1 MDQHVYNEYLA
12 ILREEIVPALGCTEP
27 IAIAYASA
35 KARSV
40 LGCLPEHIT
49 VKCSGNI
56 IKNVKAVIVPTT
68 GDMKGIETSAVLGA
82 VGGNPDKKLEVLVGV
97 TEEDLAL
104 TRELLKKKICSVE
117 LIEGVSSLQIIVEMT
132 AGNES
137 SLVEIAFS
145 HTNIVRIEHNGALLF
160 KKGLSV
166 QNATETDRSLLNLKD
181 IYTFATTVNLED
193 VADLMERQVDC
204 NLKIAREGLSNKY
217 GANVG
222 STILEH
228 YGDDVRNRAR
238 ALPAAGSDAR
248 MNGCVLPVMINSG
261 SGNQGMTVSLPVE
274 VYAEELEVTREKK
287 IRALVLSNL
296 IGIYQKNEL
305 GKLSAYCGAVSAAV
319 GAGAA
324 IAYLNNA
331 SYEVIEETIVNTL
344 GNVSGI
350 VCDGAKASCAAKS
363 AAALAALWARRLTF
377 RALCRTVSPWS
388 FLAFLGASRQLS
400 SASACR
406 SASPNT
412 RTSKASPWGPNRLCS
427 IRAISHRSHPTPNSM
442 VFHSFWGEAPLFSL
456 KFSAFF
462 G

>member
-1 MDQHVYNEYLA
+1 MNQNVYREYLA

-27 IAIAYASA
+27 IAIAYAAA

-40 LGCLPEHIT
+40 LGRLPEHID
-49 VKCSGNI
+49 VRCSGNI

-68 GDMKGIETSAVLGA
+68 GNMKGIETSAVLGA
-82 VGGNPDKKLEVLVGV
+82 VGGNPDKKLEVLTDVSPK
-97 TEEDLAL
+97 DLEL
-104 TRELLKKKICSVE
+104 TWELLRKKICSVS
-117 LIEGVSSLQIIVEMT
+117 LLEGVSNLQIIVEMT
-132 AGNES
+132 AGQES
-137 SLVEIAFS
+137 ALVEIAFS
-145 HTNIVRIEHNGALLF
+145 HTNIVRIEHNGTVVM
-160 KKGLSV
+160 KKGMSA
-166 QNATETDRSLLNLKD
+166 QNATETNRSLLNLHD
-181 IYTFATTVNLED
+181 IYDFANTVDIAE
-193 VADLMERQVDC
+193 VGGLMEDQVRC
-204 NLKIAREGLSNKY
+204 NMAIAREGLSNKY

-228 YGDDVRNRAR
+228 YGSDARTMAR

-350 VCDGAKASCAAKS
+350 VCDGAKASCAAKIASSVDAAILAYHMASERRGFRSGEGLVKDS
-363 AAALAALWARRLTF
+363 AEQTLKSYGRMGREGM
-377 RALCRTVSPWS
+377 RATDVEILRIM
-388 FLAFLGASRQLS
+388 LE
-400 SASACR
+400 
-406 SASPNT
+406 N
-412 RTSKASPWGPNRLCS
+412 
-427 IRAISHRSHPTPNSM
+427 
-442 VFHSFWGEAPLFSL
+442 
-456 KFSAFF
+456 
-462 G
+462 

>member
-1 MDQHVYNEYLA
+1 MDQHMYNEYLA

-132 AGNES
+132 AGDES

-145 HTNIVRIEHNGALLF
+145 HTNIVRIEHNGEQIF

-331 SYEVIEETIVNTL
+331 SYDVIEETIVNTL

-350 VCDGAKASCAAKS
+350 VCDGAKASCAAKIAS
-363 AAALAALWARRLTF
+363 SVDAAILAYHMASERRGFHCGEGLVKENAEKTLKSYGRMGREGM
-377 RALCRTVSPWS
+377 RATDVEILRIM
-388 FLAFLGASRQLS
+388 LE
-400 SASACR
+400 
-406 SASPNT
+406 N
-412 RTSKASPWGPNRLCS
+412 
-427 IRAISHRSHPTPNSM
+427 
-442 VFHSFWGEAPLFSL
+442 
-456 KFSAFF
+456 
-462 G
+462 

>member
-97 TEEDLAL
+97 TQEDLAL

-181 IYTFATTVNLED
+181 IYTFATTVKLED

-350 VCDGAKASCAAKS
+350 VCDGAKASCAAKIAS
-363 AAALAALWARRLTF
+363 SVDAAILAYHMASERRGFHCGEGLVKENAEKTLKSYGRMGREGM
-377 RALCRTVSPWS
+377 RATDVEILRIM
-388 FLAFLGASRQLS
+388 LE
-400 SASACR
+400 
-406 SASPNT
+406 N
-412 RTSKASPWGPNRLCS
+412 
-427 IRAISHRSHPTPNSM
+427 
-442 VFHSFWGEAPLFSL
+442 
-456 KFSAFF
+456 
-462 G
+462 

>member
-1 MDQHVYNEYLA
+1 MDWRD
-12 ILREEIVPALGCTEP
+12 ILWINTFTMNIWRSSAKSVPALGCTEP

-104 TRELLKKKICSVE
+104 TRELLKKKICSVA

-181 IYTFATTVNLED
+181 IYTFATTVKLED

-350 VCDGAKASCAAKS
+350 VCDGAKASCAAKIAS
-363 AAALAALWARRLTF
+363 SVDAAILAYHMASERRGFHCGEGLVKENAEKTLKSYGRMGREGM
-377 RALCRTVSPWS
+377 RATG
-388 FLAFLGASRQLS
+388 F
-400 SASACR
+400 
-406 SASPNT
+406 
-412 RTSKASPWGPNRLCS
+412 
-427 IRAISHRSHPTPNSM
+427 
-442 VFHSFWGEAPLFSL
+442 
-456 KFSAFF
+456 
-462 G
+462 

>member
-82 VGGNPDKKLEVLVGV
+82 VGGNPDKKLEVLVDV

-132 AGNES
+132 AGDES

-181 IYTFATTVNLED
+181 IYTFATTVNIED

-350 VCDGAKASCAAKS
+350 VCDGAKASCAAKIASSVDAAILAYHMASERRGFRSGEGLVKDS
-363 AAALAALWARRLTF
+363 AEKTLKSYGRMGREGM
-377 RALCRTVSPWS
+377 RATDVEILRIM
-388 FLAFLGASRQLS
+388 LE
-400 SASACR
+400 
-406 SASPNT
+406 N
-412 RTSKASPWGPNRLCS
+412 
-427 IRAISHRSHPTPNSM
+427 
-442 VFHSFWGEAPLFSL
+442 
-456 KFSAFF
+456 
-462 G
+462 

>member
-82 VGGNPDKKLEVLVGV
+82 VGGNPDKKLEVLVDV

-132 AGNES
+132 AGDES

-350 VCDGAKASCAAKS
+350 VCDGAKASCAAKIAS
-363 AAALAALWARRLTF
+363 SVDAAILAYHMASERRGFHCGEGLVKENAEKTLKSYGRMGREGM
-377 RALCRTVSPWS
+377 RATDVEILRIM
-388 FLAFLGASRQLS
+388 LE
-400 SASACR
+400 
-406 SASPNT
+406 N
-412 RTSKASPWGPNRLCS
+412 
-427 IRAISHRSHPTPNSM
+427 
-442 VFHSFWGEAPLFSL
+442 
-456 KFSAFF
+456 
-462 G
+462 

>member
-350 VCDGAKASCAAKS
+350 VCDGAKASCAAKIAS
-363 AAALAALWARRLTF
+363 SVDAAILAYHMASERR
-377 RALCRTVSPWS
+377 
-388 FLAFLGASRQLS
+388 G
-400 SASACR
+400 
-406 SASPNT
+406 
-412 RTSKASPWGPNRLCS
+412 
-427 IRAISHRSHPTPNSM
+427 
-442 VFHSFWGEAPLFSL
+442 FHSGEGLVKENAEKTL
-456 KFSAFF
+456 KSYGRMGREGMRATDVEILRIMLEN
-462 G
+462 

>member
-35 KARSV
+35 KARRV
-40 LGCLPEHIT
+40 LGHLPEHIT

-82 VGGNPDKKLEVLVGV
+82 VGGNPDKKLEVLVDV

-132 AGNES
+132 AGDES

-145 HTNIVRIEHNGALLF
+145 HTNIVRIEHNGEQIF

-350 VCDGAKASCAAKS
+350 VCDGAKASCAAKIASSVDAAILAYHMASERRGFRSGEGLVKDS
-363 AAALAALWARRLTF
+363 AEKTLKSYGRMGREGM
-377 RALCRTVSPWS
+377 RATDVEILRIM
-388 FLAFLGASRQLS
+388 LE
-400 SASACR
+400 
-406 SASPNT
+406 N
-412 RTSKASPWGPNRLCS
+412 
-427 IRAISHRSHPTPNSM
+427 
-442 VFHSFWGEAPLFSL
+442 
-456 KFSAFF
+456 
-462 G
+462 

>member
-82 VGGNPDKKLEVLVGV
+82 VGGNPDKKLEVLVDV

-350 VCDGAKASCAAKS
+350 VCDGAKASCAAKIASSVDAAILAYHMASERRGFHNGEGLVKES
-363 AAALAALWARRLTF
+363 AEKTLKSYGRMGREGM
-377 RALCRTVSPWS
+377 RATDVEILRIM
-388 FLAFLGASRQLS
+388 LE
-400 SASACR
+400 
-406 SASPNT
+406 N
-412 RTSKASPWGPNRLCS
+412 
-427 IRAISHRSHPTPNSM
+427 
-442 VFHSFWGEAPLFSL
+442 
-456 KFSAFF
+456 
-462 G
+462 

>member
-1 MDQHVYNEYLA
+1 MDQHMYNEYLA

-40 LGCLPEHIT
+40 LGCLQEHIT

-82 VGGNPDKKLEVLVGV
+82 VGGNPDKKLEVLVDV

-132 AGNES
+132 AGEDS

-145 HTNIVRIEHNGALLF
+145 HTNIVRIEHNGELLF
-160 KKGLSV
+160 KKGLTV

-181 IYTFATTVNLED
+181 IYAFATTVNIED

-222 STILEH
+222 ATILEH

-238 ALPAAGSDAR
+238 AFPAAGSDAR

-331 SYEVIEETIVNTL
+331 SYDVIEETIVNTL

-350 VCDGAKASCAAKS
+350 VCDGAKASCAAKIASSVDAAILAYHMASERRGFHNGEGLVKES
-363 AAALAALWARRLTF
+363 AEKTLKSYGRMGREGM
-377 RALCRTVSPWS
+377 RATDVEILRIM
-388 FLAFLGASRQLS
+388 LE
-400 SASACR
+400 
-406 SASPNT
+406 N
-412 RTSKASPWGPNRLCS
+412 
-427 IRAISHRSHPTPNSM
+427 
-442 VFHSFWGEAPLFSL
+442 
-456 KFSAFF
+456 
-462 G
+462 

>member
-82 VGGNPDKKLEVLVGV
+82 VGGNPDKKLEVLVDV

-132 AGNES
+132 AGDES

-145 HTNIVRIEHNGALLF
+145 HTNIVRIEHNGEQIF

-350 VCDGAKASCAAKS
+350 VCDGAKASCAAKIAS
-363 AAALAALWARRLTF
+363 SVDAAILAYHMASERRGFHCGEGLVKENAEKTLKSYGRMGREGM
-377 RALCRTVSPWS
+377 RATDVEILRIM
-388 FLAFLGASRQLS
+388 LE
-400 SASACR
+400 
-406 SASPNT
+406 N
-412 RTSKASPWGPNRLCS
+412 
-427 IRAISHRSHPTPNSM
+427 
-442 VFHSFWGEAPLFSL
+442 
-456 KFSAFF
+456 
-462 G
+462 

>member
-104 TRELLKKKICSVE
+104 TRELLKKEICSVE

-132 AGNES
+132 AGNKS

-350 VCDGAKASCAAKS
+350 VCDGAKASCAAKIAS
-363 AAALAALWARRLTF
+363 SVDAAILAYHMASERRGFHCGEGLVKENAEKTLKSYGRMGREGM
-377 RALCRTVSPWS
+377 RATDVEILRIM
-388 FLAFLGASRQLS
+388 LE
-400 SASACR
+400 
-406 SASPNT
+406 N
-412 RTSKASPWGPNRLCS
+412 
-427 IRAISHRSHPTPNSM
+427 
-442 VFHSFWGEAPLFSL
+442 
-456 KFSAFF
+456 
-462 G
+462 

>member
-350 VCDGAKASCAAKS
+350 VCDGAKASCAAKIASSVDAAILAYHMASERRGFHNGEGLVKES
-363 AAALAALWARRLTF
+363 AEKTLKSYGRMGREGM
-377 RALCRTVSPWS
+377 RATDVEILRIM
-388 FLAFLGASRQLS
+388 LE
-400 SASACR
+400 
-406 SASPNT
+406 N
-412 RTSKASPWGPNRLCS
+412 
-427 IRAISHRSHPTPNSM
+427 
-442 VFHSFWGEAPLFSL
+442 
-456 KFSAFF
+456 
-462 G
+462 

>member
-145 HTNIVRIEHNGALLF
+145 HTNIVRIEHNGEQIF

-350 VCDGAKASCAAKS
+350 VCDGAKASCAAKIASSVDAAILAYHMASERRGFRSGEGLVKDS
-363 AAALAALWARRLTF
+363 AEKTLKSYGRMGREGM
-377 RALCRTVSPWS
+377 RATDVEILRIM
-388 FLAFLGASRQLS
+388 LE
-400 SASACR
+400 
-406 SASPNT
+406 N
-412 RTSKASPWGPNRLCS
+412 
-427 IRAISHRSHPTPNSM
+427 
-442 VFHSFWGEAPLFSL
+442 
-456 KFSAFF
+456 
-462 G
+462 

>member
-228 YGDDVRNRAR
+228 YGA
-238 ALPAAGSDAR
+238 
-248 MNGCVLPVMINSG
+248 
-261 SGNQGMTVSLPVE
+261 
-274 VYAEELEVTREKK
+274 
-287 IRALVLSNL
+287 
-296 IGIYQKNEL
+296 
-305 GKLSAYCGAVSAAV
+305 
-319 GAGAA
+319 
-324 IAYLNNA
+324 
-331 SYEVIEETIVNTL
+331 
-344 GNVSGI
+344 
-350 VCDGAKASCAAKS
+350 
-363 AAALAALWARRLTF
+363 
-377 RALCRTVSPWS
+377 
-388 FLAFLGASRQLS
+388 
-400 SASACR
+400 
-406 SASPNT
+406 
-412 RTSKASPWGPNRLCS
+412 
-427 IRAISHRSHPTPNSM
+427 
-442 VFHSFWGEAPLFSL
+442 
-456 KFSAFF
+456 
-462 G
+462 